1 MPSLT
6 LDRIFND
13 PDLSGSPPES
23 LKFSP
28 DSRYVS
34 FLKPAE
40 DDFERLDIWAFETQT
55 GQSSLLVESS
65 QLAFEDRALSDE
77 EKAVRERKRIR
88 HTGIVEYFW
97 SPDSQSIL
105 FPISGALYLYS
116 LSDSSLKQM
125 TTPEVFATDVHFS
138 PNGRFLSYVANQNLF
153 CVDDSQQTSDS
164 TND

>member
-55 GQSSLLVESS
+55 GQS
-65 QLAFEDRALSDE
+65 
-77 EKAVRERKRIR
+77 
-88 HTGIVEYFW
+88 
-97 SPDSQSIL
+97 
-105 FPISGALYLYS
+105 
-116 LSDSSLKQM
+116 
-125 TTPEVFATDVHFS
+125 
-138 PNGRFLSYVANQNLF
+138 
-153 CVDDSQQTSDS
+153 
-164 TND
+164 

>member
-13 PDLSGSPPES
+13 PELSGSPPES

-65 QLAFEDRALSDE
+65 QLAFEHSPMRKKLYAKESGFGILVLWNTFGHQILSQFFFRS
-77 EKAVRERKRIR
+77 V
-88 HTGIVEYFW
+88 
-97 SPDSQSIL
+97 
-105 FPISGALYLYS
+105 ALYIFIRYP
-116 LSDSSLKQM
+116 
-125 TTPEVFATDVHFS
+125 TVH
-138 PNGRFLSYVANQNLF
+138 
-153 CVDDSQQTSDS
+153 
-164 TND
+164 